1 MTLCIF
7 GIILCIV
14 IVSQKGGNQ
23 MKNQKLAD
31 HESLDLHEVINFKT
45 LCLAKS
51 KLMQGLVF
59 DDDLR
64 ALMQKDVEQSMQAL
78 GELQSIYQRAPFEAP
93 VPQNRPTPI
102 ID

>member
-1 MTLCIF
+1 MDH
-7 GIILCIV
+7 
-14 IVSQKGGNQ
+14 
-23 MKNQKLAD
+23 QKLAN

-45 LCLAKS
+45 LCIAKS

-64 ALMQKDVEQSMQAL
+64 ALMKKDVEQSIKAL
-78 GELQSIYQRAPFEAP
+78 EELQVVYQRVPFEAP

-102 ID
+102 IN

>member
-1 MTLCIF
+1 ME
-7 GIILCIV
+7 
-14 IVSQKGGNQ
+14 
-23 MKNQKLAD
+23 NQKLAD

-102 ID
+102 IN

>member
-1 MTLCIF
+1 MDI
-7 GIILCIV
+7 
-14 IVSQKGGNQ
+14 
-23 MKNQKLAD
+23 QKLAD

-64 ALMQKDVEQSMQAL
+64 ALMKKDVEQSIQAL
-78 GELQSIYQRAPFEAP
+78 GELQVVYQRAPFEAP

-102 ID
+102 IN

>member
-1 MTLCIF
+1 M
-7 GIILCIV
+7 G
-14 IVSQKGGNQ
+14 
-23 MKNQKLAD
+23 NQKLAD

-59 DDDLR
+59 DQDLR

-78 GELQSIYQRAPFEAP
+78 RELQAIYQGAPFEAP

-102 ID
+102 VD

>member
-1 MTLCIF
+1 MD
-7 GIILCIV
+7 
-14 IVSQKGGNQ
+14 
-23 MKNQKLAD
+23 NQKLAD

-78 GELQSIYQRAPFEAP
+78 GELQAIYKRAPFEAP

-102 ID
+102 VN

>member
-1 MTLCIF
+1 MDT
-7 GIILCIV
+7 
-14 IVSQKGGNQ
+14 
-23 MKNQKLAD
+23 QKLAN

-59 DDDLR
+59 DQDLR

-78 GELQSIYQRAPFEAP
+78 GELQAIYNRVPFAAPI
-93 VPQNRPTPI
+93 PQSRPTPI
-102 ID
+102 IN

>member
-1 MTLCIF
+1 ME
-7 GIILCIV
+7 
-14 IVSQKGGNQ
+14 
-23 MKNQKLAD
+23 NQKLAD

-64 ALMQKDVEQSMQAL
+64 ALMQKDVEQSIQAL

-102 ID
+102 VN

>member
-1 MTLCIF
+1 MD
-7 GIILCIV
+7 
-14 IVSQKGGNQ
+14 
-23 MKNQKLAD
+23 NQKLAD

-102 ID
+102 IN

>member
-1 MTLCIF
+1 MD
-7 GIILCIV
+7 
-14 IVSQKGGNQ
+14 
-23 MKNQKLAD
+23 NQKLAA

-51 KLMQGLVF
+51 KIMQGLVF
-59 DDDLR
+59 DQDLR

-78 GELQSIYQRAPFEAP
+78 GEFQAVYKRAPFEAP

>member
-1 MTLCIF
+1 MD
-7 GIILCIV
+7 
-14 IVSQKGGNQ
+14 
-23 MKNQKLAD
+23 NQKLAD

-59 DDDLR
+59 DQDLR

-78 GELQSIYQRAPFEAP
+78 KELQGIYQRVPFEAP
-93 VPQNRPTPI
+93 IPQNRPTPTVN
-102 ID
+102 

>member
-1 MTLCIF
+1 MDI
-7 GIILCIV
+7 
-14 IVSQKGGNQ
+14 
-23 MKNQKLAD
+23 QKLAD

-64 ALMQKDVEQSMQAL
+64 ALMKKDVEQSIQAL
-78 GELQSIYQRAPFEAP
+78 GELQTVYQRAPFEAP

-102 ID
+102 IN

>member
-1 MTLCIF
+1 MDT
-7 GIILCIV
+7 
-14 IVSQKGGNQ
+14 
-23 MKNQKLAD
+23 QKLAA

-59 DDDLR
+59 DEDLK
-64 ALMQKDVEQSMQAL
+64 ALMQKDVDQSIQAL
-78 GELQSIYQRAPFEAP
+78 GELQAVYERAPFEAP

-102 ID
+102 TN

>member
-1 MTLCIF
+1 MD
-7 GIILCIV
+7 V
-14 IVSQKGGNQ
+14 K
-23 MKNQKLAD
+23 KLAD

-59 DDDLR
+59 NQDLK
-64 ALMQKDVEQSMQAL
+64 ALMQKDVEQSIQAL
-78 GELQSIYQRAPFEAP
+78 GELQKIYQRAPFEAP

-102 ID
+102 VN

>member
-1 MTLCIF
+1 MDI
-7 GIILCIV
+7 
-14 IVSQKGGNQ
+14 
-23 MKNQKLAD
+23 QKLAD

-64 ALMQKDVEQSMQAL
+64 ALMKKDVEQSIQAL
-78 GELQSIYQRAPFEAP
+78 GELQAVYQRAPFEAS

-102 ID
+102 IN

>member
-1 MTLCIF
+1 MDI
-7 GIILCIV
+7 
-14 IVSQKGGNQ
+14 
-23 MKNQKLAD
+23 QKLAD

-45 LCLAKS
+45 LCIAKS

-64 ALMQKDVEQSMQAL
+64 ALMKKDVEQSIQAL
-78 GELQSIYQRAPFEAP
+78 EELQAVYQRAPFEAP

-102 ID
+102 IN